1 MVVTPL
7 ADQARVPMVDM
18 EAQSTEALRVAALV
32 VLEMATAAP
41 EAVGV
46 ATAVEAAAAAGTLV
60 AAAAQVTHGEDPA
73 AVGAA
78 TSILNMAVACLK
90 VVVSAAPHH
99 EPASLATSPT
109 APAVEEPVRT
119 ADPA

>member
-46 ATAVEAAAAAGTLV
+46 ATAVE